1 MLPQYYSYIQRNPR
15 TLITRFYGMHRL
27 AEKGRYGI
35 RVYKHYFIVMANVLD
50 ANEAIVERYDLKGST
65 TGRITM
71 NQYAVQLS

>member
-1 MLPQYYSYIQRNPR
+1 
-15 TLITRFYGMHRL
+15 MHRL